1 MMNKKSIITRSL
13 ELFPERNE
21 TRHIEIKLSKAFKG
35 YNANC
40 AYTAF
45 KIQFRLSYEWKD
57 INEEILIGLLQELL
71 NRVYKKKKHSY
82 NIDMY
87 NDFIKKSSLYTKIKK
102 VDPEL
107 KECFDRV
114 NKEYFNEM
122 IDIPNLVWSQ
132 PSFSKMGSY
141 DFMTNTIALSKILA
155 KEEYLLDY
163 VMYHEIL
170 HKKMQY
176 VNSKG
181 NKRYHTK
188 EFKEKEREFKIKD
201 VEKKL
206 EDFLKKKKLKRLFSF
221 RR

>member
-1 MMNKKSIITRSL
+1 MQTQNIITRAL

-21 TRHIEIKLSKAFKG
+21 ARTIEIKFSKAFKG

-57 INEEILIGLLQELL
+57 INEEIIIGLLQELL
-71 NRVYKKKKHSY
+71 NKIYKKKKTSY

-87 NDFIKKSSLYTKIKK
+87 NDFIKKSTSYSKIKHINE
-102 VDPEL
+102 EL
-107 KECFDRV
+107 KQCFDRV
-114 NKEYFNEM
+114 NEEYFNGM
-122 IDIPNLVWSQ
+122 IDTPNLVWGQISLR
-132 PSFSKMGSY
+132 KLGSY
-141 DFMTNTIALSKILA
+141 DFMTNTISISEIL
-155 KEEYLLDY
+155 KHEEKLLDY

-176 VNSKG
+176 KSSKK
-181 NKRYHTK
+181 NKMYHTK
-188 EFKEKEREFKIKD
+188 EFREKERAFKLENA
-201 VEKKL
+201 EKKL
-206 EDFLKKKKLKRLFSF
+206 EDFLRKKKLKKLFSF

>member
-1 MMNKKSIITRSL
+1 MQTTNIIKRAL

-21 TRHIEIKLSKAFKG
+21 TRTIEIKFSRAFKG

-40 AYTAF
+40 AYTSF

-57 INEEILIGLLQELL
+57 INEEIVIGLIQELL
-71 NRVYKKKKHSY
+71 NKIYKKKKHCY

-87 NDFIKKSSLYTKIKK
+87 NDFIKKSTSYSSPKEIN
-102 VDPEL
+102 PEL
-107 KECFDRV
+107 KKSFDRV
-114 NKEYFNEM
+114 NEEYFNGM
-122 IDIPNLVWSQ
+122 INIPNLVWGQASLR
-132 PSFSKMGSY
+132 KLGSY
-141 DFMTNTIALSKILA
+141 DFMTNTISISEIL
-155 KEEYLLDY
+155 KHEQNLLDY

-176 VNSKG
+176 KNSKG

-188 EFKEKEREFKIKD
+188 EFREKESAFKL
-201 VEKKL
+201 ENAERKL
-206 EDFLKKKKLKRLFSF
+206 EDFLRKKKLKKLFSF

>member
-1 MMNKKSIITRSL
+1 MQTKNIISRAL
-13 ELFPERNE
+13 ELFPEKKE
-21 TRHIEIKLSKAFKG
+21 ARHIEIKFSRAFKG

-40 AYTAF
+40 TYTTH

-57 INEEILIGLLQELL
+57 VSEEILIGLLQELF

-82 NIDMY
+82 NIELY
-87 NDFIKKSSLYTKIKK
+87 NNFIKKSTSYTKVKQTN
-102 VDPEL
+102 PEL
-107 KECFDRV
+107 KQCFDRV

-122 IDIPNLVWSQ
+122 IDTPNLVWSP
-132 PSFSKMGSY
+132 PSLSKLGSY
-141 DFMTNTIALSKILA
+141 DFMTNTIAISKVLTE
-155 KEEYLLDY
+155 EEYLLDY

-170 HKKMQY
+170 HKKMKY
-176 VNSKG
+176 ANSKG

-188 EFKEKEREFKIKD
+188 EFKAKEKAFKVPN

-221 RR
+221 KR

>member
-1 MMNKKSIITRSL
+1 MMNSKNIIQRAL

-21 TRHIEIKLSKAFKG
+21 SRNIEIKLSRAFKG

-40 AYTAF
+40 AYTSH
-45 KIQFRLSYEWKD
+45 KIQFRLSYEWKEVS
-57 INEEILIGLLQELL
+57 EEILIGLIQELL

-82 NIDMY
+82 NIDIY
-87 NDFIKKSSLYTKIKK
+87 NDYIKKSSSYSKTVK
-102 VDPEL
+102 VDQEL
-107 KECFDRV
+107 KECFDRI

-122 IDIPNLVWSQ
+122 IDTPNLVWSP
-132 PSFSKMGSY
+132 PSFSKLGSY
-141 DFMTNTIALSKILA
+141 DFMTNTIAISKILI
-155 KEEYLLDY
+155 EEQYLLDY

-176 VNSKG
+176 ANSKG

-188 EFKEKEREFKIKD
+188 EFREKEAAFKVPN

-221 RR
+221 R